1 LNQIKAIGNEKEGK
15 SVERQPQTFVNLPT
29 NQASE
34 EGEELDNSVLYDNR
48 MVGVGQSAEQKLK
61 QLAIQ
66 LGESCLTYDLAALMS

>member
-1 LNQIKAIGNEKEGK
+1 MNQIKAIGNEKEGK